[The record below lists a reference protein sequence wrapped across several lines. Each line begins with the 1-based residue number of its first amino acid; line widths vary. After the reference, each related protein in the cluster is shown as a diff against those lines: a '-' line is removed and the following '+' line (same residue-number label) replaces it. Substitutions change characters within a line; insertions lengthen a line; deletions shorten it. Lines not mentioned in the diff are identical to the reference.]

1 MAGSVDAEK
10 KGSPISEPEVLSIDR
25 RTENDTVDRVY
36 DLKSE
41 LVNQCLQDEIGMGRY
56 QWELFLL
63 SGFGW
68 MADNIWLQGVAII
81 LPSIEREMQPD
92 HIAFATLSLYAGLI
106 VGATTWGILADVI
119 GRRLSWN
126 ITLFLSGVFGIAAG
140 ASHNFVTLGSLVA
153 CLGFGIGG
161 NLPVDGALFL
171 EFIPGSHQ
179 WLLTLL
185 SAWWSF
191 GQLAASL
198 IAWGFIS
205 RYSCISDI
213 SQPCPKNENQG
224 WRYTLQLYPRS
235 YDLLNVFGALCYFQP
250 TGITQIST
258 CQGTRSRCHR
268 SRCDSFRIKELHSIA
283 QQVLQYVAKRNGRTI
298 SLTVEQFQ
306 AVNDRYGSS
315 EQLITHQTGVGALV
329 RALKGVDLS
338 HVKPLFST
346 PTLALNTSLT
356 IACWGLIG
364 LAYPLYNAFLPIYL
378 NQRSVSQ
385 GSGTIDETYRNYSII
400 SILGIPG
407 SIIACIMVDW
417 TRGGGKWSFGGRK
430 FAMAI
435 STCLTGVFL
444 FLFTQAKNEAAVL
457 GFNCASALTQ
467 NAMYGVLFAYTPEVF
482 PAPHRGTGD
491 AICSAVNRITGL
503 MAPIIATYGDLTTN
517 APLFV
522 AASLFI
528 LTSLLMLFLPIE
540 ANCWKGC
547 DIALALPKNV

>member
-1 MAGSVDAEK
+1 MSGSVDTEK
-10 KGSPISEPEVLSIDR
+10 KGSPISEPEVLSIER
-25 RTENDTVDRVY
+25 RAEDDAVDRIY
-36 DLKSE
+36 DMKSE
-41 LVNQCLQDEIGMGRY
+41 LVNQCLQNEIGMGRY

-81 LPSIEREMQPD
+81 LPSIEREMQPE
-92 HIAFATLSLYAGLI
+92 HIAFATLSLYVGLI

-140 ASHNFVTLGSLVA
+140 GSHNFVTLGSLIA

-191 GQLAASL
+191 GQLTASL

-205 RYSCISDI
+205 RYSCASDS
-213 SQPCPKNENQG
+213 SQSCSASENQG
-224 WRYTLQLYPRS
+224 WRYTFYTLGAMTFLMFLARYAIFNLQESPKY
-235 YDLLNVFGALCYFQP
+235 LLAKGRDQDA
-250 TGITQIST
+250 I
-258 CQGTRSRCHR
+258 
-268 SRCDSFRIKELHSIA
+268 E
-283 QQVLQYVAKRNGRTI
+283 VLQYVAKRNNRTI
-298 SLTVEQFQ
+298 TLTLEQFQ
-306 AVNDRYGSS
+306 AVNNRYGSS
-315 EQLITHQTGVGALV
+315 EELITGHTGAGAFV
-329 RALKGVDLS
+329 HALKGFDLS

-356 IACWGLIG
+356 IACWALIG

-378 NQRSVSQ
+378 SQRSVSQ
-385 GSGTIDETYRNYSII
+385 GSGAIDETYRNYSIV
-400 SILGIPG
+400 SVLGIPG

-417 TRGGGKWSFGGRK
+417 TRGSGKWSFGGRK

-444 FLFTQAKNEAAVL
+444 FLFTQAKNEAGVL
-457 GFNCASALTQ
+457 GFNCASTLTQ
-467 NAMYGVLFAYTPEVF
+467 NAMYGVLYAYTPEVF

-491 AICSAVNRITGL
+491 AICSAINRITGL
-503 MAPIIATYGDLTTN
+503 MAPIIATYGDLTSN

-522 AASLFI
+522 AASLF
-528 LTSLLMLFLPIE
+528 LVTSLLMLFLPIE
-540 ANCWKGC
+540 ASGYNYRDGWKGR
-547 DIALALPKNV
+547 DLAQALLLM

>member
-1 MAGSVDAEK
+1 MSSPVDTEK

-25 RTENDTVDRVY
+25 RTEDDSVDIVY

-41 LVNQCLQDEIGMGRY
+41 LVNQCLQNEIGMGRY

-81 LPSIEREMQPD
+81 LPSIEREMQPE
-92 HIAFATLSLYAGLI
+92 HIAFATLALYVGLI
-106 VGATTWGILADVI
+106 IGASTWGVLADVI

-140 ASHNFVTLGSLVA
+140 GSPNFVTLGSLIA

-191 GQLAASL
+191 GQLVASL

-205 RYSCISDI
+205 HYSCTNDA
-213 SQPCPKNENQG
+213 SQPCPTSENQG
-224 WRYTLQLYPRS
+224 WRYTFYTLGGMTFLMFLARYVIFNLQESPKY
-235 YDLLNVFGALCYFQP
+235 LLAKGRDEDV
-250 TGITQIST
+250 I
-258 CQGTRSRCHR
+258 
-268 SRCDSFRIKELHSIA
+268 E
-283 QQVLQYVAKRNGRTI
+283 VLQYVAKRNGCTI
-298 SLTVEQFQ
+298 SLTLEQFQ

-315 EQLITHQTGVGALV
+315 EQLITSKAGAGALV
-329 RALKGVDLS
+329 HALKGFDLS

-385 GSGTIDETYRNYSII
+385 GSGTIDETYRNYSIV
-400 SILGIPG
+400 SVLGIPG

-417 TRGGGKWSFGGRK
+417 SRGGGKWSFGGRK

-435 STCLTGVFL
+435 STCLTGIFL
-444 FLFTQAKNEAAVL
+444 FLFTQAKNEAGVL

-503 MAPIIATYGDLTTN
+503 MAPIIATYGDITTN

-522 AASLFI
+522 AASLF
-528 LTSLLMLFLPIE
+528 LVTSLVMLLLPIE
-540 ANCWKGC
+540 TAGRAAK
-547 DIALALPKNV
+547 

>member
-1 MAGSVDAEK
+1 MSGSVDTEK
-10 KGSPISEPEVLSIDR
+10 KGSPISEPEVLSVER
-25 RTENDTVDRVY
+25 RTEDDSVDRIY
-36 DLKSE
+36 DTKSE
-41 LVNQCLQDEIGMGRY
+41 LVNQCLQNEIGMGRY

-81 LPSIEREMQPD
+81 LPSIEREMQPE
-92 HIAFATLSLYAGLI
+92 HIAFATLSLYVGLI
-106 VGATTWGILADVI
+106 VGATTWGILADII

-140 ASHNFVTLGSLVA
+140 GSHNFVTLGSLVA

-191 GQLAASL
+191 GQLTASL

-205 RYSCISDI
+205 RYSCTNDT
-213 SQPCPKNENQG
+213 SQPCPVNENQG
-224 WRYTLQLYPRS
+224 WRYTFYTLGAMTFLMFLARYAIFNLQESPKY
-235 YDLLNVFGALCYFQP
+235 LLAKVV
-250 TGITQIST
+250 
-258 CQGTRSRCHR
+258 
-268 SRCDSFRIKELHSIA
+268 IKKL
-283 QQVLQYVAKRNGRTI
+283 LKRNSRTI
-298 SLTVEQFQ
+298 TLTLEQFQ

-315 EQLITHQTGVGALV
+315 EQLATSRTGAGAFV
-329 RALKGVDLS
+329 HALKGFDLS

-356 IACWGLIG
+356 IACWALIG

-385 GSGTIDETYRNYSII
+385 GSGTIDETYRNYSIV
-400 SILGIPG
+400 SVLGIPG

-417 TRGGGKWSFGGRK
+417 TRGSGKWSFGGRK

-444 FLFTQAKNEAAVL
+444 FLFTQAKNEAGVL
-457 GFNCASALTQ
+457 GFNCASTLTQ
-467 NAMYGVLFAYTPEVF
+467 NAMYGVVF

-491 AICSAVNRITGL
+491 AICSAINRITGL
-503 MAPIIATYGDLTTN
+503 MAPIIATYGDLTSN

-522 AASLFI
+522 AASLF
-528 LTSLLMLFLPIE
+528 LVTSLLMLFLPIE
-540 ANCWKGC
+540 TAGKAA
-547 DIALALPKNV
+547 I

>member
-1 MAGSVDAEK
+1 MSSSGDIEKKVSSAGSEPDIASVDRR
-10 KGSPISEPEVLSIDR
+10 SEEESIDKI
-25 RTENDTVDRVY
+25 Y

-41 LVNQCLQDEIGMGRY
+41 LVNQCLQNEIGMGRY

-81 LPSIEREMQPD
+81 LPAISREMQPT
-92 HIAFATLSLYAGLI
+92 HIAFATLSLFVGLI
-106 VGATTWGILADVI
+106 VGATIWGVLADII

-140 ASHNFVTLGSLVA
+140 ASHNFTTLGSLIA

-191 GQLAASL
+191 GQLVASL

-205 RYSCISDI
+205 RYSCTSDT
-213 SQPCPKNENQG
+213 SQPCPASENQG
-224 WRYTLQLYPRS
+224 WRFTFYTLGAMTFLMFLARYAIFSLQESPKY
-235 YDLLNVFGALCYFQP
+235 LLAKGRDQEA
-250 TGITQIST
+250 I
-258 CQGTRSRCHR
+258 
-268 SRCDSFRIKELHSIA
+268 E
-283 QQVLQYVAKRNGRTI
+283 VLRYVANRNGRTI
-298 SLTVEQFQ
+298 SLSLEQFQ
-306 AVNDRYGSS
+306 EVNVQCGSA
-315 EQLITHQTGVGALV
+315 EQLISKQAGTGALLH
-329 RALKGVDLS
+329 ALKSFDLS
-338 HVKPLFST
+338 HVKPLFAT
-346 PTLALNTSLT
+346 RTLALNTSLT

-385 GSGTIDETYRNYSII
+385 GSGTIDETYRNYSIV
-400 SILGIPG
+400 SVLGIPG
-407 SIIACIMVDW
+407 SIIACVMVDW
-417 TRGGGKWSFGGRK
+417 TRGGGNWSFGGRK

-435 STCLTGVFL
+435 STCMTGIFL

-457 GFNCASALTQ
+457 GFNCASTLTQ
-467 NAMYGVLFAYTPEVF
+467 NAMYGVLYAYTPEVF

-491 AICSAVNRITGL
+491 AICSAINRITGL

-522 AASLFI
+522 AASLF
-528 LTSLLMLFLPIE
+528 LVTSLLMLFLPIE
-540 ANCWKGC
+540 TAGKAA
-547 DIALALPKNV
+547 I